1 MQKLLISFKI
11 TLVIL
16 KSCVAFLGELD
27 LKGAYLRFTLHPPG
41 MLAAVTSVG
50 GAAEGGLESESLPL
64 PRWLQGPVRGRV
76 WSQGA
81 RAGALRVKRKR
92 VCSL

>member
-1 MQKLLISFKI
+1 MLEA
-11 TLVIL
+11 VI
-16 KSCVAFLGELD
+16 
-27 LKGAYLRFTLHPPG
+27 
-41 MLAAVTSVG
+41 SVG
-50 GAAEGGLESESLPL
+50 GAAEEGLESESLPL
-64 PRWLQGPVRGRV
+64 LKRLQGPVRGRV